1 MKSVWIVL
9 VAEVKRRITS
19 RAFQFGVVIG
29 MLGVAGMIKLPP

>member
-1 MKSVWIVL
+1 VKSVWIVL